1 MASKQL
7 KETIM
12 SKINRSLIKVSLP
25 KRNIVEA
32 DERRSID
39 SLVDTLMGKKAD
51 LRFDY
56 IKTNAI
62 SILDEIDI

>member
-1 MASKQL
+1 MPPKQL
-7 KETIM
+7 KETTM

-25 KRNIVEA
+25 KRNIVGA

-51 LRFDY
+51 LRFEY

>member
-1 MASKQL
+1 MPPKQL
-7 KETIM
+7 KETTM

-39 SLVDTLMGKKAD
+39 SLVNTLMGKKAD
-51 LRFDY
+51 LRFEY

>member
-1 MASKQL
+1 MPPKQL
-7 KETIM
+7 KETTM
-12 SKINRSLIKVSLP
+12 SKTNRSLIKISLP
-25 KRNIVEA
+25 KRNIVQA

-39 SLVDTLMGKKAD
+39 NLVDTLMGKKAD
-51 LRFDY
+51 LRFEY

>member
-1 MASKQL
+1 MPPKQL
-7 KETIM
+7 KETTM
-12 SKINRSLIKVSLP
+12 SKTNRSLIKVSLP

-39 SLVDTLMGKKAD
+39 RLVDTLMGKKAD
-51 LRFDY
+51 LRFEY